1 MTRSKSIA
9 HELPV
14 PVDSTHDGCVGD
26 AVMHTRRAVPRPET
40 GSNMTERQSPA
51 PYEPL
56 LAPQPATS
64 APSLHWFFP
73 RFRDP
78 EREQAFQR
86 ACLPDTRMAL
96 FLLSIGGVCAALAT
110 MHGAW
115 THLPHDQPG
124 YPLGQAIRLLLLA
137 GSVAAMVIALR
148 ANHPATL
155 LRTTSVVLVFGL
167 MTLSLRMATPPAEG
181 VPLLEALLH
190 VNRDGLTVIMVV
202 AVAVLTLMIGHFTIH
217 AVIFGLALAGFLV
230 IANTWS
236 DGLASAV
243 SLTYGFSTAF
253 VFVLALSQ
261 GIQRTRRH
269 IYLAR
274 QQLQE
279 ANAQLHEIAI
289 RDYLTGCFNRRHF
302 YTLAEPELARARRH
316 ATPLSLL
323 MFDLDHFKQV
333 NDQFGHACGDAVLC
347 QTVAVIQG
355 RLRISDAL
363 ARIGGEEFVV
373 LLPETDLEQA
383 KGLAERLRQAIAEHP
398 FEHAG
403 QRLTATA
410 SWGVTSARPDDANV
424 DMLLDRADRGLY
436 LAKKSGRNRV
446 CCEATGAA
454 PEAI

>member
-1 MTRSKSIA
+1 MT
-9 HELPV
+9 
-14 PVDSTHDGCVGD
+14 
-26 AVMHTRRAVPRPET
+26 T
-40 GSNMTERQSPA
+40 GQSPTTDDSGSPPTA
-51 PYEPL
+51 AAGE
-56 LAPQPATS
+56 S
-64 APSLHWFFP
+64 ALHWFVP

-78 EREQAFQR
+78 GREQAFQL
-86 ACLPDTRMAL
+86 ACLSDTRMAL

-124 YPLGQAIRLLLLA
+124 YPLGQAIRLVLLA
-137 GSVAAMVIALR
+137 GSIAAMLIALR
-148 ANHPATL
+148 AAHPATL
-155 LRTTSVVLVFGL
+155 LWTTSVVLVFGL
-167 MTLSLRMATPPAEG
+167 LTLALRMATPPAPDVG
-181 VPLLEALLH
+181 LLEALLH

-202 AVAVLTLMIGHFTIH
+202 AVAVLTLMIGHFTIN
-217 AVIFGLALAGFLV
+217 AAIFALALAGFLV

-302 YTLAEPELARARRH
+302 YTLAEPELARAHRH
-316 ATPLSLL
+316 GTPLSLL

-333 NDQFGHACGDAVLC
+333 NDNYGHACGDAVLC
-347 QTVAVIQG
+347 QTVGVIQG

-373 LLPETDLEQA
+373 LLPETEFEQA
-383 KGLAERLRQAIAEHP
+383 NQLAERLRQAIAEHP

-403 QRLTATA
+403 RRLKVTA
-410 SWGVTSARPDDANV
+410 SWGVASARPDDASI
-424 DMLLDRADRGLY
+424 DILLDRADRGLY

-446 CCEATGAA
+446 CVEATETLPDAG
-454 PEAI
+454 